1 MVATTTDGNAPQPPS
16 MLVAT
21 TTTPTTAA
29 SVSGMSL
36 PQPTNT
42 ATAPQPTAMMV
53 ATTTDASVGGRSLPA
68 HYYSSSAHS
77 TAANLTTESTA
88 ASLPVESTAACLPAK
103 PNPPTTAAP
112 SAKKKKAKKKPYGR
126 KDWDAVIRSYDNV
139 ANGYIKL
146 DPKGG
151 YIDCG
156 CCGIPREPKQ
166 IAMRRPFDPRNFND
180 HTQCKTH
187 REKLAMA
194 KHHDMVVARD
204 SNKARQE
211 GREPQAAFFY
221 GPSLSIESWISRNT
235 LFPSTESWESRNTL
249 FPYFGLGRI
258 ST

>member
-1 MVATTTDGNAPQPPS
+1 M
-16 MLVAT
+16 
-21 TTTPTTAA
+21 
-29 SVSGMSL
+29 
-36 PQPTNT
+36 
-42 ATAPQPTAMMV
+42 
-53 ATTTDASVGGRSLPA
+53 
-68 HYYSSSAHS
+68 
-77 TAANLTTESTA
+77 
-88 ASLPVESTAACLPAK
+88 
-103 PNPPTTAAP
+103 
-112 SAKKKKAKKKPYGR
+112 
-126 KDWDAVIRSYDNV
+126 IRSDDNV

-211 GREPQAAFFY
+211 GREPQAQPKIYKQKSLLSMITQTSQKTAT
-221 GPSLSIESWISRNT
+221 GTSRTGGGLIMTAPTPSALEKSRAA
-235 LFPSTESWESRNTL
+235 S
-249 FPYFGLGRI
+249 
-258 ST
+258 